1 MRDPNRPT
9 SRAQGP
15 RGALGGAGR
24 RWRRSPPPSTIAA
37 LGGSCATDDRGANL
51 RVILAL
57 SRRALN
63 EVLRVPRR
71 RGPRHLA
78 PTIFMIGLSG
88 VFGEAAN
95 LPQFQ
100 GDVGTDFRTFI
111 VPVGMLQ
118 GAGFTG
124 AATGVNLARDI
135 EQGWFDR
142 LLVGPAPR
150 TVLLAGLIGSAA
162 LRSLLPAS
170 FLVTVA
176 VLIGTD
182 ITSAAGFAL
191 ALVLVMAF
199 AAAMACWGAIIALRF
214 GTQQAAPLM
223 QIVAFSSILFTTAYA
238 PEPLLSDWLRAIA
251 EVNPV
256 RYMLEGVR
264 QAFVYDLTFTRTWQ
278 ALAGATGLLAVL
290 GAFAVRAMRRV
301 GR

>member
-1 MRDPNRPT
+1 VT
-9 SRAQGP
+9 VA
-15 RGALGGAGR
+15 
-24 RWRRSPPPSTIAA
+24 
-37 LGGSCATDDRGANL
+37 ANL

-63 EVLRVPRR
+63 EILRVP
-71 RGPRHLA
+71 GGAVPGVLA

-95 LPQFQ
+95 LPEFA

-150 TVLLAGLIGSAA
+150 TVLLAGLVGSAC
-162 LRSLLPAS
+162 LRSLLPAT
-170 FLVTVA
+170 FLVVVA
-176 VLIGTD
+176 LLLGTGIESIG
-182 ITSAAGFAL
+182 G
-191 ALVLVMAF
+191 LVLAAFLVMGM
-199 AAAMACWGAIIALRF
+199 AASMACWGAIVALRF

-223 QIVAFSSILFTTAYA
+223 QIVAFASILFTTAYA
-238 PEPLLSDWLRAIA
+238 PEPLLADWLQAIA

-256 RYMLEGVR
+256 RYILEGVR
-264 QAFVYDLTFTRTWQ
+264 QAYV
-278 ALAGATGLLAVL
+278 TGLEWPITRDALLGLAALLLVF
-290 GAFAVRAMRRV
+290 GGFAIRAMQRV